1 MNWPQKIWDFFQN
14 FPVLEFRRFSL
25 NRRGLIPVG
34 FGKKFELFGKNMGFF
49 TGFSRSEVSM
59 IFIETSIYQ
68 RNGAR
73 RKYEL
78 ITEKMRRFSE
88 FFSFGVFS
96 VFSKLSRSQSCSIR
110 RKLKS
115 FGKNMC
121 FFIEFSRSEVSKNFS
136 KTLIY

>member
-1 MNWPQKIWDFFQN
+1 MSWPQKIWDFFQN
-14 FPVLEFRRFSL
+14 FSVLEFRRFSL
-25 NRRGLIPVG
+25 NRRGLTPVG
-34 FGKKFELFGKNMGFF
+34 FEKKLELFGKNMGFF
-49 TGFSRSEVSM
+49 TDFFRCEVSM

-68 RNGAR
+68 RNGVR

-96 VFSKLSRSQSCSIR
+96 VFSKLSRSQSCSVR